1 MSETQFIF
9 ENEPKP
15 KRRGW
20 LRVLLISVVT
30 VFAMVIGTLG
40 GGYVYVS
47 TQLSAAGIDVFTT
60 DGETFAPPTAAQING
75 PISVLLIGSDTR
87 EDQGNPSFGQAG
99 TNLAD
104 VIILIHIAEDRK
116 NAVALSIPRD
126 LMVSVPAC
134 PDPDPD
140 DIFAPKEFV
149 QINSTMNYGGPACTL
164 LAVQALTG
172 LKIPYLGVVDFKGV
186 IAMSE
191 AIGGVEV
198 CVSEPINDPKAML
211 YLDAGTHTL
220 EGEQALAFLRTRY
233 GVGDGS
239 DLSRISN
246 QQVFLTSMVRKLR
259 DEGALTNP
267 FTLFRLATST
277 LENMTLSRSLT
288 DIGVLFGMAREV
300 NDVDLDKITFLRL
313 PVYDLEGEYAGR
325 VAAVPDQ
332 SEFLFDLLR
341 TDQPLILETANV
353 GSGAV
358 VVDDPNAQ
366 NEAEESAPVETESSS
381 SPDPSAPSDSSP
393 EPLPTWVQGTNAS
406 VTICSN

>member
-1 MSETQFIF
+1 
-9 ENEPKP
+9 
-15 KRRGW
+15 
-20 LRVLLISVVT
+20 
-30 VFAMVIGTLG
+30 
-40 GGYVYVS
+40 
-47 TQLSAAGIDVFTT
+47 
-60 DGETFAPPTAAQING
+60 
-75 PISVLLIGSDTR
+75 
-87 EDQGNPSFGQAG
+87 
-99 TNLAD
+99 
-104 VIILIHIAEDRK
+104 
-116 NAVALSIPRD
+116 
-126 LMVSVPAC
+126 
-134 PDPDPD
+134 
-140 DIFAPKEFV
+140 V
-149 QINSTMNYGGPACTL
+149 Q
-164 LAVQALTG
+164 QLTG
-172 LKIPYLGVVDFKGV
+172 LRIPYLGVVDFKGV

-198 CVSEPINDPKAML
+198 CVSEPINDPKSML

-267 FTLFRLATST
+267 FTLFRLATAA

-325 VAAVPDQ
+325 VGAIPDQ

-366 NEAEESAPVETESSS
+366 TQSEESVGTDSQEGAGADSELSGSSS
-381 SPDPSAPSDSSP
+381 SPALPS
-393 EPLPTWVQGTNAS
+393 WVQGTNAS
-406 VTICSN
+406 VTSCSK

>member
-1 MSETQFIF
+1 M
-9 ENEPKP
+9 
-15 KRRGW
+15 
-20 LRVLLISVVT
+20 VT
-30 VFAMVIGTLG
+30 VVGLAVATVG
-40 GGYVYVS
+40 GGYVYITS
-47 TQLSAAGIDVFTT
+47 QLTAAGIDVFTT
-60 DGETFAPPTAAQING
+60 DGETFAPPTAAQIDG
-75 PISVLLIGSDTR
+75 PISMLLIGSDTR
-87 EDQGNPSFGQAG
+87 EDQGNASFGQVG

-116 NAVALSIPRD
+116 NAVAMSIPRD
-126 LMVSVPAC
+126 LMVAVPAC
-134 PDPDPD
+134 PDPDSSD
-140 DIFAPKEFV
+140 VFAAKEFV

-198 CVSEPINDPKAML
+198 CVSEPINDPKSML
-211 YLDAGTHTL
+211 YLDAGIHTI

-267 FTLFRLATST
+267 FTLFRLATSA
-277 LENMTLSRSLT
+277 LDNMTLSRSLT

-313 PVYDLEGEYAGR
+313 PVYDLDGEFAGR
-325 VAAVPDQ
+325 VAAIPDQ

-341 TDQPLILETANV
+341 TDQPLILETANI
-353 GSGAV
+353 GPGAV
-358 VVDDPNAQ
+358 LAEGQEASEEPEAQ
-366 NEAEESAPVETESSS
+366 TDASGSPDVAQQITES
-381 SPDPSAPSDSSP
+381 PA
-393 EPLPTWVQGTNAS
+393 LPGWVQGTNAS
-406 VTICSN
+406 VTSCSN

>member
-87 EDQGNPSFGQAG
+87 EDQGNPSFGQVG

-116 NAVALSIPRD
+116 NAVAMSIPRD

-134 PDPDPD
+134 PDPDSD

-211 YLDAGTHTL
+211 YLDAGTHTI

-267 FTLFRLATST
+267 FTLFRLATSA

-313 PVYDLEGEYAGR
+313 PVYDLDGEYAGR
-325 VAAVPDQ
+325 VAAIPDQ
-332 SEFLFDLLR
+332 SEFLFSLLR
-341 TDQPLILETANV
+341 TDQPLILETANI

-366 NEAEESAPVETESSS
+366 NQSEESAETESTS
-381 SPDPSAPSDSSP
+381 SPDSQLPSGSSP
-393 EPLPTWVQGTNAS
+393 EPLPSWAQGTNAS
-406 VTICSN
+406 VTSCSK

>member
-1 MSETQFIF
+1 MSESQFIF
-9 ENEPKP
+9 EDEPKP

-20 LRVLLISVVT
+20 FRVLLISFATVVSLA
-30 VFAMVIGTLG
+30 VGTLG
-40 GGYVYVS
+40 GGYVYVAS
-47 TQLSAAGIDVFTT
+47 QLTAAGIDVFTT
-60 DGETFAPPTAAQING
+60 DGETFAPPTTSQIGG
-75 PISVLLIGSDTR
+75 PISILLIGSDTR
-87 EDQGNPSFGQAG
+87 EGQGNASFGKVGAD
-99 TNLAD
+99 LAD

-116 NAVALSIPRD
+116 NAVAMSIPRD

-134 PDPDPD
+134 PDPESSDV
-140 DIFAPKEFV
+140 FAAKEFV

-172 LKIPYLGVVDFKGV
+172 LEIPYLGVIDFKGV

-198 CVSEPINDPKAML
+198 CVSEPINDPKSML
-211 YLDAGTHTL
+211 YLDAGIHTI

-267 FTLFRLATST
+267 FTLFRLATSA
-277 LENMTLSRSLT
+277 LDNMTLSRSLT

-313 PVYDLEGEYAGR
+313 PVYDLEGEFAGR
-325 VAAVPDQ
+325 VAAIPDQ

-341 TDQPLILETANV
+341 TDQPLFLEAANI
-353 GSGAV
+353 GPGAV
-358 VVDDPNAQ
+358 LAEDPEAME
-366 NEAEESAPVETESSS
+366 EAEAQTDVSG
-381 SPDPSAPSDSSP
+381 SPDAVIQNTEPEALPS
-393 EPLPTWVQGTNAS
+393 WVQGTNAS
-406 VTICSN
+406 VTSCSN

>member
-1 MSETQFIF
+1 MTDTQFEF
-9 ENEPKP
+9 YEPAKP
-15 KRRGW
+15 RRRGW
-20 LRVLLISVVT
+20 LRLLLVSMLTVIGISV
-30 VFAMVIGTLG
+30 ATLG
-40 GGYVYVS
+40 GGYVYVA

-60 DGETFAPPTAAQING
+60 DGETFAPPTEAQING
-75 PISVLLIGSDTR
+75 PISILLVGSDTR
-87 EDQGNPSFGQAG
+87 EDQGNPSFGQVGA
-99 TNLAD
+99 NLAD

-116 NAVALSIPRD
+116 NAVAMSIPRD

-134 PDPDPD
+134 PDPDSSD
-140 DIFAPKEFV
+140 VFAPKEFV

-164 LAVQALTG
+164 LAVQQLTG
-172 LKIPYLGVVDFKGV
+172 LSIPYLGVVDFKGV

-198 CVSEPINDPKAML
+198 CVSEPINDPKSML
-211 YLDAGTHTL
+211 YLDAGNHTL

-246 QQVFLTSMVRKLR
+246 QQVFLTSMVRKLK

-267 FTLFRLATST
+267 FTLFRLATSA

-288 DIGVLFGMAREV
+288 DIGVLFGIAREV
-300 NDVDLDKITFLRL
+300 NDVDLDKITFIRL
-313 PVYDLEGEYAGR
+313 PVYDLDGAYAGR
-325 VAAVPDQ
+325 VAVIPDQ

-341 TDQPLILETANV
+341 TDQPLILEKANV

-366 NEAEESAPVETESSS
+366 SESEGSAGTDSQEGGGADSELPASSS
-381 SPDPSAPSDSSP
+381 SQALPS
-393 EPLPTWVQGTNAS
+393 WVQGTNAS
-406 VTICSN
+406 VTSCSK

>member
-1 MSETQFIF
+1 MTDSQFEF
-9 ENEPKP
+9 PEPAKP
-15 KRRGW
+15 RRRGW
-20 LRVLLISVVT
+20 LSVLLISMAT
-30 VFAMVIGTLG
+30 VFALAVGTLG
-40 GGYVYVS
+40 GGYVYITS
-47 TQLSAAGIDVFTT
+47 QLTAAGIDVFTT

-75 PISVLLIGSDTR
+75 PISMLLIGSDTR
-87 EDQGNPSFGQAG
+87 EDQGNTSFGQVG

-104 VIILIHIAEDRK
+104 VIILIHISEDRK
-116 NAVALSIPRD
+116 NAVAMSIPRD

-134 PDPDPD
+134 PDPDSSD
-140 DIFAPKEFV
+140 VFAAKEFV

-198 CVSEPINDPKAML
+198 CVSEPINDPKSML
-211 YLDAGTHTL
+211 YLDAGTHTI

-267 FTLFRLATST
+267 FTLFRLATSA

-313 PVYDLEGEYAGR
+313 PVYDLEGEFAGR

-341 TDQPLILETANV
+341 ADQPLILETANI
-353 GSGAV
+353 GPGAV
-358 VVDDPNAQ
+358 L
-366 NEAEESAPVETESSS
+366 AEEPEATEEPEAQTDASG
-381 SPDPSAPSDSSP
+381 SPDAATQSTAS
-393 EPLPTWVQGTNAS
+393 EALPGWVQGTNAS
-406 VTICSN
+406 VTSCSN